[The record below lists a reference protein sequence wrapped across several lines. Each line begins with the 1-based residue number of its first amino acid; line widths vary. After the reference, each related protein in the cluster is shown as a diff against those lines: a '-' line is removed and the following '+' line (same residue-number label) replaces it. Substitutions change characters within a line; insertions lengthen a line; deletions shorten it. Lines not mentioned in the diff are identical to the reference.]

1 MALLLVP
8 VVLSSW
14 LKYLLIVADRLKSQ
28 LMTVKTT
35 LHGHC
40 WIQKYE
46 QTAKLRLRVVAGSIK
61 RELEID
67 SHK

>member
-1 MALLLVP
+1 MARSGGLFLALLLVP

-46 QTAKLRLRVVAGSIK
+46 QTAKLH
-61 RELEID
+61 D
-67 SHK
+67 SGL